1 MKRFSKFLAEDTLAL
16 AKGQTG
22 FASDSAGEISV
33 FDIANPDAIDRLNF
47 AISETLA
54 GTVSNPFTLVQRV
67 RNKLAL
73 VGLHFELAEIP
84 HIPDLA
90 LDAPDNPS
98 PPVIIEMPLTQWGGK
113 LGYLTDDSGEISS
126 DDGIIGKVPGGLNM
140 RLEFRKWRGRVNVNA
155 MILPNDTDD
164 EGEGEK

>member
-1 MKRFSKFLAEDTLAL
+1 MKRFSKFLAEDTTMAV

-22 FASDSAGEISV
+22 PASDSAGEISV
-33 FDIANPDAIDRLNF
+33 WDIANPDSIDRINS

-54 GTVSNPFTLVQRV
+54 GTVSNPYTLIQKV

-90 LDAPDNPS
+90 LDPPDNPS

-113 LGYLTDDSGEISS
+113 FGQLTDDSREISS
-126 DDGIIGKVPGGLNM
+126 DDGISGKVPGGLNM
-140 RLEFRKWRGRVNVNA
+140 RLEFRKWRGRVNVSA
-155 MILPNDTDD
+155 IILPGGN
-164 EGEGEK
+164 EGEDEK

>member
-1 MKRFSKFLAEDTLAL
+1 MKRFNKFLAEDTLAL
-16 AKGQTG
+16 ARGQTG
-22 FASDSAGEISV
+22 HASDSVGEISV
-33 FDIANPDAIDRLNF
+33 FDVANPDAIDRINS

-54 GTVSNPFTLVQRV
+54 GTVSNPFTLIQRI

-98 PPVIIEMPLTQWGGK
+98 PPVIIETPLTQWGGK
-113 LGYLTDDSGEISS
+113 FGQLTDDSREISS
-126 DDGIIGKVPGGLNM
+126 DDGISGKVPGGLNM
-140 RLEFRKWRGRVNVNA
+140 RLEFRKWRGRVNVSA
-155 MILPNDTDD
+155 IILPGEN
-164 EGEGEK
+164 EGEDEK